1 MKKRIGFILLLSIL
15 FAGTLTLVSCKS
27 YDDTTNETTSEKPEI
42 LC

>member
-1 MKKRIGFILLLSIL
+1 MKKRIGFILLLSLL

-27 YDDTTNETTSEKPEI
+27 NNDDTTSKKPEI